1 MNHYPAARLPSHI
14 GLAPWRE
21 ILPVAPVSFPQ
32 LDQSTRADV
41 TIIGAGFAGL
51 AASQRLVQ
59 LDPSLRVAVLDAGK
73 IAEGA
78 SGRNSG
84 FMIDLPHNLASE
96 NYSGDAFSAD
106 QKLIE
111 LNRQAIA
118 FAKNSVEQYNIN
130 RDYFSEVGKV
140 NGAASSH
147 ADKCN
152 TDYSNHLDTL
162 NEPYQRLDAR
172 AMYELTGSRHYLS
185 GIYTPGTVLIQPAG
199 YSLSLASG
207 LNAHVD
213 IYENS
218 PALVIKR
225 DATSWVVESSNGSVT
240 SNQVIIAANG
250 HLESFGFAKKRLMH
264 IFLYAS
270 MTREFNAEDAKH
282 IGGQDNWGITP
293 SDPMGTTMRRL
304 KTPSGG
310 SRIIT
315 RTCAHYLPEMR
326 TSRDK
331 MNKAAIVHLQKFR
344 QRFAHL
350 SEAQM
355 QYQWAGHLCL
365 THNGVSVAQELEQG
379 LYSACVQNGLG
390 LTRGILTGIS
400 AAERCLGLKTEIGA
414 FFESEKQASLLPP
427 ALFAKPVA
435 NALLKWKERRAA
447 NE

>member
-1 MNHYPAARLPSHI
+1 MKHYPAARLPSHT
-14 GLAPWRE
+14 GLAPWRD
-21 ILPVAPVSFPQ
+21 ILTVAPPSFPQ
-32 LDQSTRADV
+32 LDHSAVADV

-51 AASQRLVQ
+51 AAAQRLTQ
-59 LDPSLRVAVLDAGK
+59 LDSNLNVTVLDAGK

-84 FMIDLPHNLASE
+84 FMIDLPHDLASE
-96 NYSGDAFSAD
+96 NYSGDALRAD
-106 QKLIE
+106 QKQIE

-118 FAKNSVEQYNIN
+118 FAKNAVEQYDIN
-130 RDYFSEVGKV
+130 REFFSEIGKV

-147 ADKCN
+147 SDKCN
-152 TDYSNHLDTL
+152 TDYGNHLDQL
-162 NEPYQRLDAR
+162 NETNERLDAQ

-199 YSLSLASG
+199 FSLALAAG
-207 LNAHVD
+207 LHSQVD

-218 PALVIKR
+218 PALAIKH
-225 DATSWVVESSNGSVT
+225 DKANWIIESSKGRVT
-240 SNQVIIAANG
+240 SGQVIIAANG
-250 HLESFGFAKKRLMH
+250 HLESFGFSKNRLMH

-270 MTREFNAEDAKH
+270 MTHEFSRKESKN

-293 SDPMGTTMRRL
+293 SDPMGTTMRRF

-326 TSRDK
+326 TTDAK
-331 MNKAAIVHLQKFR
+331 MQKAAAIHRQKFQ

-350 SEAQM
+350 GETQM

-365 THNGVSVAQELEQG
+365 SHNGVSVAQELEQG

-390 LTRGILTGIS
+390 ATRGILTGIS
-400 AAERCLGLKTEIGA
+400 AAERCLGLKTEISV

-427 ALFAKPVA
+427 ALLAKPVA
-435 NALLKWKERRAA
+435 NALLKWKERRAT